1 MGTESNTCS
10 SRGGVAR
17 KPTHRSTLSRG
28 TDSEPIVHPAGW
40 TMGCPSKWHDGRVI
54 DVPRPGPDTIARA
67 DRALVRTVDAL
78 SSSEYAEPSQL
89 PGWTRAHVVAHLALN
104 AEGLAGVLHGAHVG
118 QPQPM
123 YASPGARD
131 ADIEELAT
139 AAPADLRERL
149 LAGTARFGEALVA
162 MHETDWDG
170 RFERTPGGPDFAL
183 RNVTLMRLREVEI
196 HHADLGTGY
205 TPDDWPD
212 DFRAILL
219 ESMTKR
225 PYPTPFD
232 VRPTDLDH
240 TWHYG
245 QGDAGNGPVVTGTSA
260 ALGWWLTGRGSGEG
274 LTSDS
279 NDLPEVETW

>member
-1 MGTESNTCS
+1 M
-10 SRGGVAR
+10 R
-17 KPTHRSTLSRG
+17 
-28 TDSEPIVHPAGW
+28 
-40 TMGCPSKWHDGRVI
+40 CPPRWHDGQVI
-54 DVPRPGPDTIARA
+54 DVPRPDPDTIARA

-78 SSSEYAEPSQL
+78 SDSQYAEPSQL

-118 QPQPM
+118 RPEPM
-123 YASPGARD
+123 YASPEARD
-131 ADIEELAT
+131 ADIEELA
-139 AAPADLRERL
+139 AGAPADLRERF
-149 LAGTARFGEALVA
+149 LAGTARFGEALAA
-162 MHETDWDG
+162 MHEPDWEG
-170 RFERTPGGPDFAL
+170 RFERVPGGPDFAL
-183 RNVTLMRLREVEI
+183 RNVVLMRLREVEI

-205 TPDDWPD
+205 TAADWPA

-225 PYPTPFD
+225 PYPAPFD
-232 VRPTDLDH
+232 VRPTDLDR

-245 QGDAGNGPVVTGTSA
+245 PSSEDSDGDGDGGPVVTGTSA